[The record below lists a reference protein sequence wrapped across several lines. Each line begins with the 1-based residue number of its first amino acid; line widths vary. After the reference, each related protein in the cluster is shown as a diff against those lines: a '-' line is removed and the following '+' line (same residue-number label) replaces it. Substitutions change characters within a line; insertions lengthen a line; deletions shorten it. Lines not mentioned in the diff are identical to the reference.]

1 MKVYYIVEKRK
12 GSASW
17 VTAELKEDLHQQLK
31 EIEKW
36 EKDQQKVWFWEKLS
50 RLPFQLLDK
59 LTPEFIQKKIGKLLD
74 EVGSF
79 VQTGGQYL
87 TSEKQIIKTFQ
98 KKLPEQTIE
107 SLKDVQKAPLAVMD
121 DVAEAMGKNR
131 INAATVQGAT
141 TGVGGVF
148 TLAAD
153 IPAVLGLSL
162 KTLQDI
168 AVAYGYDPKEKKE
181 RVFIV
186 KCLQLTSA
194 DVVGKKS
201 ILKELKDY
209 DQDRT
214 YKNVASQIQGWR
226 EVVLGYRDTFG
237 WKKLFQMVPVA
248 GMVFGAAANRSTLN
262 DITETGMMLYKKRR
276 ILERLI
282 ETEQNHE

>member
-1 MKVYYIVEKRK
+1 M
-12 GSASW
+12 
-17 VTAELKEDLHQQLK
+17 TPELKEDLHQQLK

-98 KKLPEQTIE
+98 KKLPEQTFE
-107 SLKDVQKAPLAVMD
+107 SLEDVRKAPLPVMD
-121 DVAEAMGKNR
+121 EIAEGMGKNR
-131 INAATVQGAT
+131 INTATVQGAT

-168 AVAYGYDPKEKKE
+168 AVAY
-181 RVFIV
+181 
-186 KCLQLTSA
+186 CLQLTSA

-201 ILKELKDY
+201 ILQELKDY

-237 WKKLFQMVPVA
+237 WKKLFQLVPVA

-276 ILERLI
+276 ILERLK
-282 ETEQNHE
+282 ETEQEME

>member
-1 MKVYYIVEKRK
+1 MKVYYIVEKTE
-12 GSASW
+12 GSADW
-17 VTAELKEDLHQQLK
+17 VPTERKEDLHQQLK

-87 TSEKQIIKTFQ
+87 TSEKQIIRMFQ
-98 KKLPEQTIE
+98 KKLPEEILE
-107 SLKDVQKAPLAVMD
+107 SLEDIRKAPLPVMD
-121 DVAEAMGKNR
+121 EIAEGMGKNR
-131 INAATVQGAT
+131 TNAATVQGAT
-141 TGVGGVF
+141 TGVGGVL

-194 DVVGKKS
+194 DVVGKRS
-201 ILKELKDY
+201 ILQELKHY

-276 ILERLI
+276 ILERLK
-282 ETEQNHE
+282 ETEREME

>member
-17 VTAELKEDLHQQLK
+17 VTAELKEDLYQQLK

-36 EKDQQKVWFWEKLS
+36 EKEQQKVWFWEKLS

-98 KKLPEQTIE
+98 KKLPEQTFE

-121 DVAEAMGKNR
+121 NVAEAMGKNR